1 MSQDSLGIS
10 DIGAFVRM
18 TIERAP
24 SWTMPRELVKNA
36 IEAAQ
41 LAEGE
46 KEVRITSRH
55 YRGVPKLV
63 LWNTGPGLSD
73 TELVKITHLASSIN
87 KTLDLDANFGVGAKV
102 SSLANNKAGMI
113 YRSCKDGAVSEV
125 ILAYDDEEQ
134 NYVRVKRDVDGELVN
149 VLDVTD
155 VARSDGL
162 DTTGDWTE
170 VMLLGNSLEQN
181 TVETPLITKGR
192 TPQHYL
198 ATALYRRFYR
208 VPEDVS
214 IKMDGDFTRFKR
226 DVRKFETIWDRR
238 NKAFARFESVKSED
252 GTVTV
257 HFFHD
262 PDHKS
267 SPGMRQSAG
276 GALGSTTTTLAIIHK
291 DEMFSVETGVGWS
304 AVAPAFGIP
313 FGSKELC
320 VHIEIADNLARPSQY
335 RERLITRDTGADIS
349 PSDFAHLVRELMPDW
364 VKDVVSAASPERA
377 ADYDDLQKELQSLLD
392 EFKLKSEGR
401 KKSKDGSP
409 SENRDA
415 GKPEGQGFS
424 GGSGAAQS
432 GGDKPSRRN
441 VFDVPEGAK
450 RSKSAEIFDRAPEII
465 PLSTEEEITDK
476 DLLGK
481 AALYVPETGQLF
493 VNCLYEA
500 VDAMASEISV
510 LFPDEDDSETV
521 RELAVEAA
529 RRAVMLEVGKA
540 VVFALSK
547 RSVSAWT
554 DEELEQALSKV
565 CLSIAADDYRAG
577 LSEARQYVRQ
587 QLRAR
592 MAA

>member
-1 MSQDSLGIS
+1 M
-10 DIGAFVRM
+10 
-18 TIERAP
+18 
-24 SWTMPRELVKNA
+24 
-36 IEAAQ
+36 
-41 LAEGE
+41 
-46 KEVRITSRH
+46 
-55 YRGVPKLV
+55 
-63 LWNTGPGLSD
+63 
-73 TELVKITHLASSIN
+73 
-87 KTLDLDANFGVGAKV
+87 
-102 SSLANNKAGMI
+102 
-113 YRSCKDGAVSEV
+113 
-125 ILAYDDEEQ
+125 
-134 NYVRVKRDVDGELVN
+134 
-149 VLDVTD
+149 
-155 VARSDGL
+155 
-162 DTTGDWTE
+162 
-170 VMLLGNSLEQN
+170 
-181 TVETPLITKGR
+181 
-192 TPQHYL
+192 
-198 ATALYRRFYR
+198 
-208 VPEDVS
+208 
-214 IKMDGDFTRFKR
+214 
-226 DVRKFETIWDRR
+226 
-238 NKAFARFESVKSED
+238 
-252 GTVTV
+252 
-257 HFFHD
+257 
-262 PDHKS
+262 
-267 SPGMRQSAG
+267 
-276 GALGSTTTTLAIIHK
+276 
-291 DEMFSVETGVGWS
+291 
-304 AVAPAFGIP
+304 
-313 FGSKELC
+313 
-320 VHIEIADNLARPSQY
+320 
-335 RERLITRDTGADIS
+335 
-349 PSDFAHLVRELMPDW
+349 
-364 VKDVVSAASPERA
+364 SAASPERA

-500 VDAMASEISV
+500 VTAMASEISV
-510 LFPDEDDSETV
+510 FFPDEDDSETV
-521 RELAVEAA
+521 RELAVEAD